1 MINQEGGNTDW
12 FNRRAFHPV
21 TGREEKLSASKLP
34 AEESLTCLTAERE
47 RRGGASLKLSALK
60 PPVHGLQLS
69 QLALSWVSLT
79 LSFLIRQAQFRVE
92 ALLIGHPSKTHAES
106 KLPAIDWLSLS
117 CATHTASNTKRRLP
131 GTSPDR
137 PQGQNCQACVFVCV
151 CMFSRRR
158 CLCPCPPVCTHWS
171 VSESTVFL

>member
-1 MINQEGGNTDW
+1 MLFILLQG
-12 FNRRAFHPV
+12 
-21 TGREEKLSASKLP
+21 EKRSALPLSFQQA
-34 AEESLTCLTAERE
+34 ESLTCLTAERE
-47 RRGGASLKLSALK
+47 RRGGLSLKLSALK
-60 PPVHGLQLS
+60 PPVHGLQLLS
-69 QLALSWVSLT
+69 RLALSWVSLT

-158 CLCPCPPVCTHWS
+158 CLCPCPPACTHWS